1 MLSGK
6 NLINAAAKTALSARM
21 LCSGLCS
28 AAVQQQNIGLTKLC
42 LGGCLQVIFHVT
54 IQNKSLEFPPTVPE
68 ELSSIGAQ
76 CMSKDPVNRP
86 TMKEVVAALEK
97 LAVAD

>member
-1 MLSGK
+1 MSLLRLHS
-6 NLINAAAKTALSARM
+6 ALGCCVPAV
-21 LCSGLCS
+21 